1 MGTTEEVRRKV
12 DKLKELEDYI
22 HEVNDIQDESLEE
35 PNVDDIMKEV
45 DEGLS
50 KDMLEELDSVSVRT
64 RIPEAET
71 ANPEEMENTEQK
83 RVPVLEE
90 E

>member
-1 MGTTEEVRRKV
+1 MGSTEEVRRKV

-83 RVPVLEE
+83 RVPILEE